1 MPQLNPAPWFYILIL
16 VWLTL
21 IMLFTKVLSNKTTT
35 LPTQYQLI
43 SHSNFWHWP
52 WP

>member
-21 IMLFTKVLSNKTTT
+21 ILLLTKVLSSKMHA
-35 LPTQYQLI
+35 LPTKQLL
-43 SHSNFWHWP
+43 SAHSNFWLWP